1 MLGTG
6 AVTNRREARVVA
18 LQVLC
23 ETDIVRHDAS
33 LILDR
38 LFAEFDVMPRHSE
51 FISDLVK
58 NVLVNIE
65 ELDSIITDY
74 APSWPISQIAVVDRN
89 VIRLA
94 VAEIKWSVETPEG
107 AVINE
112 AVELA
117 KAFGAENSAG
127 FVNGVLGSFVVGMP
141 KSNS

>member
-18 LQVLC
+18 LQILC

-51 FISDLVK
+51 FISDLVE

-94 VAEIKWSVETPEG
+94 LAEIKWSEIGRAHV
-107 AVINE
+107 
-112 AVELA
+112 
-117 KAFGAENSAG
+117 
-127 FVNGVLGSFVVGMP
+127 
-141 KSNS
+141 